1 MNLDLMQS
9 CQLTFTTVHVR
20 TCIIKIWIYVNSEQ
34 RRITID
40 SRQKINLATAVA
52 VHPSSTWPKHRVY
65 ICVRTDQWTSLINY
79 LPHKHSKTSHGKLL
93 LGQALGWRGGEQ
105 MTPKKTKAILK
116 VNLLIAS
123 NQISLYRV
131 YKHIYHRR
139 ALPTHTFN
147 PGGKIGSCE
156 GSYGL
161 KLSPFPS

>member
-65 ICVRTDQWTSLINY
+65 VCVRTDQWTSLINY
-79 LPHKHSKTSHGKLL
+79 LPHKHSETWKTPSRPGSGLE
-93 LGQALGWRGGEQ
+93 GGGQ

-131 YKHIYHRR
+131 YQHIYHRR

-147 PGGKIGSCE
+147 SGGKIGSCV
-156 GSYGL
+156 GS
-161 KLSPFPS
+161 